1 MTASIVLSDSTECR
15 KCLYQRAFMQ
25 ESVKPK
31 LGFGILKAKTKK
43 MNTLQELIDVMK
55 VRRSKAQERY
65 INFKIVGNEY
75 KKVLYEGKTKA
86 FDEVVIWLTDLL
98 LKEETAKDW
107 PECTCNMDEHIWNP
121 NCEVHREW

>member
-1 MTASIVLSDSTECR
+1 
-15 KCLYQRAFMQ
+15 MQ

-31 LGFGILKAKTKK
+31 LGFGIVKANIIK

-55 VRRSKAQERY
+55 VRRSKAHERH

-98 LKEETAKDW
+98 LQEETAKDL
-107 PECTCNMDEHIWNP
+107 PVCSKCGLLLQKALAGDLVCTHCG
-121 NCEVHREW
+121 